1 MCRQNDYRT
10 FKMKKILTLVLIL
23 VVTGTVFGQQTVY
36 YILKARALNEQGK
49 PDLAIT
55 LLDKAISETKE
66 SGYFTERAEVNILKG
81 NYSAAL
87 SDYNEANKL
96 TASSGEYGLA
106 RIYALKGD
114 AGTALYHLELNLNS
128 SFRKGEKEIMLD
140 PAFGVIENRSEW
152 RQFWKKEWYSST
164 EKSLSEIEYY
174 ISAGKAD
181 ESKTVLSELK
191 QNNPLN
197 NDILYAEAL
206 INLAAGK
213 YSEVIKVISG
223 LTLPDPGNE
232 KYLRLLAKAQTGASN
247 QAGAS
252 VIYSQL
258 IGSGVP
264 DAELYILRAECYR
277 KTGET
282 GKALSDIEKYLDFYP
297 ENKNALSL
305 AGKVE
310 SASGDNLKAL
320 EYFSTNLKL
329 HPNDPECYIDRANSY
344 FVSKSWDLAIK
355 DYSMSLDLKPENSDT
370 WLNKGIGL
378 LNSGKVDDACH
389 DFRKSLRLGNKRAA
403 EFISNNCI
411 K

>member
-1 MCRQNDYRT
+1 
-10 FKMKKILTLVLIL
+10 MKKILTLVLIL
-23 VVTGTVFGQQTVY
+23 VVTGTVFGQKTVY
-36 YILKARALNEQGK
+36 YILKARALTEEGK
-49 PDLAIT
+49 PDLAIS
-55 LLDKAISETKE
+55 LLDRAISETKE
-66 SGYFTERAEVNILKG
+66 SGYFTQRAEANILKG

-106 RIYALKGD
+106 RIYSLKGD

-128 SFRKGEKEIMLD
+128 SFRKGEQEIMLD

-181 ESKTVLSELK
+181 ESKAVLSELK

-197 NDILYAEAL
+197 DDILYAEAL

-213 YSEVIKVISG
+213 YSEVVKVIYG
-223 LTLPDPGNE
+223 LTLQYPGNE
-232 KYLRLLAKAQTGASN
+232 KYLGLLAKAQTGASN
-247 QAGAS
+247 QVAAS

-282 GKALSDIEKYLDFYP
+282 GKALSDIEKYLDLYP

-355 DYSMSLDLKPENSDT
+355 DYSMSLDLKPSNSDT

-389 DFRKSLRLGNKRAA
+389 DFRKSLSLGNKRASD
-403 EFISNNCI
+403 FISNNCI